1 MKVAF
6 IFPGQGSQKAG
17 MGRDLYESYAEVR
30 ELYQKANDVLGFDI
44 ASLSFEGPEEELKKT
59 NNAQVA
65 ILLHSIAGDSLLK
78 RAGIAPDIVAG
89 HSLGEYSADV
99 SAGSLELDDAL
110 HVVRFRGELMWKS
123 GLKRPGTMSAVVGL
137 ERDEVQRL
145 CEEASNRG
153 VVSVANYNS
162 PVQFVISGEPAAVE
176 RASELATARGAKR
189 VIPLKVSGAFHT
201 ELMGDAAENLSKVL
215 SKINISDP
223 GIPVVANC
231 SADMVRDSKGVRDAL
246 ERQMLSPVL
255 WLDSVRTMREFG
267 ADCFVE
273 VGPGK
278 VLIGLL
284 KRTDSSVT
292 MYNVDDRASLESV
305 VAALMREREP

>member
-65 ILLHSIAGDSLLK
+65 ILLQSIAGDSLLK

-145 CEEASNRG
+145 CEEASDRG

-231 SADMVRDSKGVRDAL
+231 SAEMVRDSKGVKDAL

-305 VAALMREREP
+305 VAALKREREP